1 MSDTPTLTGQD
12 IGQAERATRAVF
24 DRFLA
29 ETGTTFDQWVTL
41 NVLAA
46 AESPVDGEEVL
57 GQLTAGL
64 RIPEP
69 TARTAIDE
77 VTSRGLVAAI
87 GDPVRLELLPEGTAR
102 VQSVRHGIAQIA
114 ARLYGDLPAHDL
126 ATTHKVLAI
135 IAERANAELP
145 A

>member
-57 GQLTAGL
+57 G
-64 RIPEP
+64 
-69 TARTAIDE
+69 
-77 VTSRGLVAAI
+77 S
-87 GDPVRLELLPEGTAR
+87 
-102 VQSVRHGIAQIA
+102 
-114 ARLYGDLPAHDL
+114 
-126 ATTHKVLAI
+126 
-135 IAERANAELP
+135 
-145 A
+145 